1 MAFRRKS
8 GLAASTSL
16 GRFLA
21 KNFVTDCRKLAW
33 APKSYI
39 LSAIKTILMPNFV
52 CFSLFLP
59 KSKIAEFSVQPKT
72 AQSRPETK
80 SYKFNLIFIA
90 LGIYNFDGNLDTSTP
105 KTT

>member
-59 KSKIAEFSVQPKT
+59 VQPKT
-72 AQSRPETK
+72 AQSHPETK